1 MREFNPPPPWLAW
14 YELGSSIC
22 NLQGDAQYWYENV
35 WDRYWESLSLAEQDA
50 FIEARRT
57 SANAYLTDEEWGEW
71 LEAVRTRDARYRE
84 RLRMEYE
91 KGGR

>member
-1 MREFNPPPPWLAW
+1 M
-14 YELGSSIC
+14 
-22 NLQGDAQYWYENV
+22 

-50 FIEARRT
+50 FIEARQT
-57 SANAYLTDEEWGEW
+57 SANAYLTEEEWVEW

-91 KGGR
+91 KDGR